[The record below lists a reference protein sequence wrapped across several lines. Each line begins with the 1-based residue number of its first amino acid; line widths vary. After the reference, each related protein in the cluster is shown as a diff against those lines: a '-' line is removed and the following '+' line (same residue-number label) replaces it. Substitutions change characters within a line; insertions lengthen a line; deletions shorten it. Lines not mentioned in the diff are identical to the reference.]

1 MDFSFTGK
9 LDSSVSLPEA
19 ATAGASLQMNSA
31 RTALFKAVKTH
42 DTLENRVWVFQ
53 SALIHGDQDWSK
65 SSRRA
70 ILLLFHHFLKQ
81 FPDAVLNLSKDEVR
95 ALFELAF
102 VSHTSKD
109 IHSGLIIRSGSM
121 H

>member
-1 MDFSFTGK
+1 MDFYFTGK

-31 RTALFKAVKTH
+31 RTALFKAIKTY
-42 DTLENRVWVFQ
+42 DTLENHVWVFQ

-65 SSRRA
+65 RA

-81 FPDAVLNLSKDEVR
+81 FSDAVLNLTKDEVSCVPPR
-95 ALFELAF
+95 
-102 VSHTSKD
+102 
-109 IHSGLIIRSGSM
+109 I
-121 H
+121 